1 MLACV
6 IHAAH
11 DLRIDELPEPIPEP
25 DELIVQLGAGGICG
39 SDLHYYHEGRVADF
53 KLREPLTL
61 GHEVAGT
68 VVAIGD
74 KVTGLKLGD
83 PVAVNPSRSCGE
95 CGPCR
100 AGRRNHCTK
109 VHFFGSA
116 SRFPHMQGG
125 FAERFRAKAEQCIR
139 LSGTVPFPVIACA
152 EPLAVCLHAAKQ
164 AGNLLWKRVLITG
177 AGPIGALLATVARL
191 GGAARIVITDLF
203 AAPLALARQLGA
215 DQTINVT
222 EQPDGLAEL
231 VAKEGAFEVAFEA
244 AGVAPALGSCIES
257 LGPCGRLVQ
266 VGMLAA
272 GNVPLGKLL
281 AREIELVGTFRF
293 DREFS
298 QAVRLLEE
306 NRVDVRPLI
315 TAKVPLR
322 DAVGAFDLASDRNK
336 SLKVSLVGEG

>member
-25 DELIVQLGAGGICG
+25 DEVIVQLGAGGICG

-53 KLREPLTL
+53 KLREPMTL

-68 VVAIGD
+68 VVETGA
-74 KVTGLKLGD
+74 KVAGLKVGD
-83 PVAVNPSRSCGE
+83 QVAVNPSRSCGE

-109 VHFFGSA
+109 GQFFGSA

-125 FAERFRAKAEQCIR
+125 FAERFRAKSEQCIR
-139 LSGTVPFPVIACA
+139 LSGNVPFPVTACA
-152 EPLAVCLHAAKQ
+152 EPLAVCLHAANQ
-164 AGNLLWKRVLITG
+164 AGNLLGKRVLITG
-177 AGPIGALLATVARL
+177 AGPIGTLLATVARL
-191 GGAARIVITDLF
+191 AGAMRIVATDLF
-203 AAPLALARQLGA
+203 GAPLALARQLGA
-215 DQTINVT
+215 DQTINVA
-222 EQPDGLAEL
+222 EESNGLAEL
-231 VAKEGAFEVAFEA
+231 VAREGAFDVAFEA

-266 VGMLAA
+266 VGMFAS

-293 DREFS
+293 DREFA

-306 NRVDVRPLI
+306 NRINVRPLI
-315 TAKVPLR
+315 TAEIPLK
-322 DAVGAFDLASDRNK
+322 DAVGAFDLASNRNK
-336 SLKVSLVGEG
+336 SLKVSLVGAV

>member
-11 DLRIDELPEPIPEP
+11 DLRIEELPEPIPEP
-25 DELIVQLGAGGICG
+25 DEVIVQLGAGGICG

-68 VVAIGD
+68 VVAIGS
-74 KVTGLKLGD
+74 KVTGLNLRD

-100 AGRRNHCTK
+100 TGQRNHCIK
-109 VHFFGSA
+109 GHFFGSA
-116 SRFPHMQGG
+116 SRIPHMQGG
-125 FAERFRAKAEQCIR
+125 FAERFRAKSEQCIR
-139 LSGTVPFPVIACA
+139 LSGRVPFPVIACA
-152 EPLAVCLHAAKQ
+152 EPLAVCLHAANQ
-164 AGNLLWKRVLITG
+164 AGTLLGKRVLITG
-177 AGPIGALLATVARL
+177 AGPIGTLLAAVARL

-215 DQTINVT
+215 DQTINVAD
-222 EQPDGLAEL
+222 ESNGLAEL
-231 VAKEGAFEVAFEA
+231 VAKEGAFDIAFEA
-244 AGVAPALGSCIES
+244 TGVAPALGSCVES

-266 VGMLAA
+266 VGMLAT
-272 GNVPLGKLL
+272 GSVPLGKLL

-293 DREFS
+293 DREFA

-306 NRVDVRPLI
+306 NRIDVRRLI
-315 TAKVPLR
+315 TAEVPLHE
-322 DAVGAFDLASDRNK
+322 ALGAFDLASDRTK
-336 SLKVSLVGEG
+336 SLKVSLLGAG